1 MENTDST
8 LTTLRPVRP
17 LDICTN
23 YKTRFYFHKLVM
35 NTINSGVVIIT
46 VKLVKGSR
54 NTRSSIM
61 LFTVHLLIVMIV
73 DNNSKMIVER
83 NSSILRLLLGF
94 VAKSN
99 VM

>member
-46 VKLVKGSR
+46 V
-54 NTRSSIM
+54 
-61 LFTVHLLIVMIV
+61 
-73 DNNSKMIVER
+73 NS
-83 NSSILRLLLGF
+83 
-94 VAKSN
+94 
-99 VM
+99 